1 MMFHSVLLGVQIRR
15 GGSISANGFGSGGP
29 YPLADSRTGFG
40 YFSPN
45 LEKIKVIGMF

>member
-1 MMFHSVLLGVQIRR
+1 MMFHSVLLGGPNPQ
-15 GGSISANGFGSGGP
+15 GGSISANGFGPGGP